1 MGLTYERIYMKI
13 IVAVVTYNRSMLLS
27 RCIDNILLQSRMPDE
42 IVVINNGST
51 DDTEEILRAKG
62 IKYITQE
69 NVGSAGGWHR
79 AISISIEENF
89 DAVWLMDDDGFPH
102 KDALLHLEKE
112 MQPNIACA
120 ASLVLQE
127 NQPDRFVF
135 DMPKLNQSKLPI
147 IFSLPRKY
155 STINALE
162 AHSQDGVYEFAQLF
176 NGALISTDAV
186 RKIGNINT
194 EYFIYGDEVDFFYR
208 IREAGAV
215 ISVLAAKHFH
225 PDVTIRPYNKMKI
238 YYYIKN
244 TLILY
249 RKYFP
254 WPSFYQFAGIGLIL
268 FRIAK
273 KNGLK
278 TSISLISGSL
288 APVFYTAIYRG
299 LRGRIA
305 KDYDF

>member
-1 MGLTYERIYMKI
+1 MKI

-51 DDTEEILRAKG
+51 DDTEEMLRGKG
-62 IKYITQE
+62 IKCITQE

-102 KDALLHLEKE
+102 KDALSHLEKE

-135 DMPKLNQSKLPI
+135 DMPKLNQSKLPV

-186 RKIGNINT
+186 RKIGNVNT

-225 PDVTIRPYNKMKI
+225 PDVTIRPYNKIKI

-249 RKYFP
+249 REYFP

-299 LRGRIA
+299 LMGKIG

>member
-1 MGLTYERIYMKI
+1 MKI
-13 IVAVVTYNRSMLLS
+13 IVAVVTFNRSVLLS
-27 RCIDNILLQSRMPDE
+27 RCLDNILLQSRIPDQ
-42 IVVINNGST
+42 IIVINNGST
-51 DDTEEILRAKG
+51 DDTEEILRARG
-62 IKYITQE
+62 IKCITQE

-79 AISISIEENF
+79 AISLSVEECF

-120 ASLVLQE
+120 ASVVLQE
-127 NQPDRFVF
+127 NEPDRFVF
-135 DMPKLNQSKLPI
+135 DMPKLNQSKLPAL
-147 IFSLPRKY
+147 FALSRKY

-162 AHSQDGVYEFAQLF
+162 PHSQDGVYQFAHLF

-186 RKIGNINT
+186 KKIGNINR
-194 EYFIYGDEVDFFYR
+194 EYFIYGDEVDFYYR
-208 IREAGAV
+208 LKEVGAV

-225 PDVTIRPYNKMKI
+225 PAVEFRPITKIKI
-238 YYYIKN
+238 YYWIKN
-244 TLILY
+244 NLILY

-268 FRIAK
+268 YRTAK
-273 KNGLK
+273 RNGLK
-278 TSISLISGSL
+278 TSISLIFGSL

-299 LRGRIA
+299 LKGRIA